1 VQNRNNFLK
10 KPVAAPDS
18 LKTENPPQMPHS
30 SPMAN
35 EMVMLALASILKPHN
50 GKKATLTRMRRRAMK
65 LLKQAKGEGML
76 EELVRQVVLS
86 TGIESFL
93 PQRYEKYQPV
103 VREGMVFMMSS
114 MPLSRLAPKLLINCS
129 SLKTRLLANVFL
141 H

>member
-50 GKKATLTRMRRRAMK
+50 GKKATLIQNAAARHEAAQT
-65 LLKQAKGEGML
+65 
-76 EELVRQVVLS
+76 S
-86 TGIESFL
+86 
-93 PQRYEKYQPV
+93 QR
-103 VREGMVFMMSS
+103 
-114 MPLSRLAPKLLINCS
+114 
-129 SLKTRLLANVFL
+129 
-141 H
+141 